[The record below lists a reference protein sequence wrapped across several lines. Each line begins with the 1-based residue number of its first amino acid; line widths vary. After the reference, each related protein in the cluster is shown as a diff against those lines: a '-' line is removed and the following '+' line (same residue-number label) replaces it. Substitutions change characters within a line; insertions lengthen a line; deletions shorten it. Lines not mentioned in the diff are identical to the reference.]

1 MLLKTE
7 FHQQN
12 FVEKKLLPRHA
23 CIHTCKNYHEQKGL
37 FISTP
42 LLVHVQKPL
51 GIACTLKNTRIATKS
66 ILKTQNLFFCVK
78 IVTLAHYFYSIQT
91 V

>member
-12 FVEKKLLPRHA
+12 FVEKKLLQRHA